1 MEMASLERQVES
13 VERNISFLR
22 KEQLALLHGLHLEIL
37 TLQKQCAELTCELD
51 KKPPDRSQA
60 EAEEQLR
67 EELAARCRRAE
78 ARLGDQERGNED
90 LRRELSHKGALVGAL
105 QRSLKEK
112 ERRFLEELKQRSHR
126 VTVLNTELQKQSQ
139 TAAYLS
145 FQLHVARQKLHR
157 QPPATTLPPPNLKP
171 KRRSHKQSAHALT
184 ASELRSER
192 VRECVPRE
200 KVTGPEEPC
209 AMPDPA
215 LFLYPR
221 RHRHRQHSH
230 SSQAAT
236 PPAGH
241 RRAKAQRNGTRA
253 GEGAEAGET
262 VSGGQGEVGVTEMLP
277 PAGEEEDEAEQ

>member
-37 TLQKQCAELTCELD
+37 TLQKQCAE
-51 KKPPDRSQA
+51 
-60 EAEEQLR
+60 AEEQLR

-78 ARLGDQERGNED
+78 AHLGDQERGNED
-90 LRRELSHKGALVGAL
+90 LRKELSHKGALVGAL
-105 QRSLKEK
+105 RSSLKEK
-112 ERRFLEELKQRSHR
+112 ERRFLEELKRRSHR
-126 VTVLNTELQKQSQ
+126 VTVLNTELQKQSE

-171 KRRSHKQSAHALT
+171 KRRSHKQSAHAL
-184 ASELRSER
+184 AAIELRSER
-192 VRECVPRE
+192 VRDCVPRE
-200 KVTGPEEPC
+200 KVTGPEEPR

-241 RRAKAQRNGTRA
+241 RRAKAQRDGTRA
-253 GEGAEAGET
+253 GEGAEA
-262 VSGGQGEVGVTEMLP
+262 VSGGQGEVEVTEMLP
-277 PAGEEEDEAEQ
+277 PAGEEEDEQ

>member
-1 MEMASLERQVES
+1 MPLSCSPSFCGAAGISLSDHQSRSLPVS
-13 VERNISFLR
+13 
-22 KEQLALLHGLHLEIL
+22 AIL
-37 TLQKQCAELTCELD
+37 VCPLKLFFCPLT
-51 KKPPDRSQA
+51 

-67 EELAARCRRAE
+67 EELAERCRRAE
-78 ARLGDQERGNED
+78 ARLRDQERGNED
-90 LRRELSHKGALVGAL
+90 LRKELSHKGALVEAL
-105 QRSLKEK
+105 RSSLKEK
-112 ERRFLEELKQRSHR
+112 ERRFLEELKRRSHR
-126 VTVLNTELQKQSQ
+126 VTVLNTELQKQSES
-139 TAAYLS
+139 AAYLS

-157 QPPATTLPPPNLKP
+157 QPPPTTTTLPPPNLKP
-171 KRRSHKQSAHALT
+171 KRRSHKQSAHALA
-184 ASELRSER
+184 ASERRSER
-192 VRECVPRE
+192 VRDCVPRE

-221 RHRHRQHSH
+221 RHQHRQHSH

-241 RRAKAQRNGTRA
+241 RRAKAHRDGTRA

-262 VSGGQGEVGVTEMLP
+262 VSRGQGEVEVTASEMLL